1 MARGLVARKLAG
13 MGGSPEY
20 RQGVVTDNGNVI
32 LDVRDL
38 SVDDPDTL
46 ERAINDIVGVVV
58 NGIFA
63 ANRPDVVLV
72 ASPTGVSRK

>member
-1 MARGLVARKLAG
+1 M
-13 MGGSPEY
+13 
-20 RQGVVTDNGNVI
+20 TDNGNVI

-38 SVDDPDTL
+38 SIDDPDAL

-63 ANRPDVVLV
+63 ANRPDAVLV
-72 ASPTGVSRK
+72 ASPTGVTRK